1 MARVKLASKALLAL
15 CILLLMWLI
24 LFKFSLDFAA
34 VFNQHTRT
42 LNLTP
47 FAEYSRSNWSEV
59 IYNFLVFI
67 PLGLLLSANFLR
79 ATFWQK
85 LAFVFMFSL
94 SAETIQYVFAIGAT
108 DITDLIANTAGG
120 LLGLLFYE
128 WVSRHVDH
136 HSLNRVIVIAG
147 ATLLIVVT
155 IFAALLHAS
164 GVRYQSGSPD
174 APGSQREMREHR
186 PPRAE

>member
-1 MARVKLASKALLAL
+1 MARVKLASKALLVL

-34 VFNQHTRT
+34 VFDQHTRS

-85 LAFVFMFSL
+85 LAFVFIFSL
-94 SAETIQYVFAIGAT
+94 TAETIQYVFAIGAT

-120 LLGLLFYE
+120 FLGLLLYE
-128 WVSRHVDH
+128 WVNRHVDH
-136 HSLNRVIVIAG
+136 HSLNRVIVVAG
-147 ATLLIVVT
+147 ATLLVFVT
-155 IFAALLHAS
+155 LLAAMLHAS
-164 GVRYQSGSPD
+164 GVRYQSGSPNT
-174 APGSQREMREHR
+174 PGPHREMHELR
-186 PPRAE
+186 PPRTE